1 MRAAFLVAAWL
12 LRYRLRGPRAPNSTS
27 RGLQPKKGARIQSER
42 IDGRRVQ
49 SARGGQGMTDEIH
62 FSVVTVL
69 VIAAVGAA
77 AIAGPYVERVLGW
90 ERILES
96 VESPSSSA
104 LLPR

>member
-1 MRAAFLVAAWL
+1 
-12 LRYRLRGPRAPNSTS
+12 
-27 RGLQPKKGARIQSER
+27 
-42 IDGRRVQ
+42 
-49 SARGGQGMTDEIH
+49 MTDEIH